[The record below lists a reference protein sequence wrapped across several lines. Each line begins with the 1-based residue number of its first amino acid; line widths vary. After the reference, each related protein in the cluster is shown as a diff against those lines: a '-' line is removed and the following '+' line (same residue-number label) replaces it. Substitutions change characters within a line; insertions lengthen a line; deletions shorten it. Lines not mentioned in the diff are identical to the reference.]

1 MRTPARYIHGAALLA
16 TGLLAGAFGYG
27 AANVIPTF
35 GAVPLD
41 VRLTFHTTMM
51 KVNEPVMQS
60 AMALAI
66 LTTFG
71 LAITGRGRTRRTA
84 LGAGALTLTSLLITV
99 FGNIPLH
106 ARFRKWAAGPI
117 PEDYA
122 QVFQRWEL
130 FHTLR
135 TLTALAAFMLTI
147 LIVTVAGRPAGTPA
161 SRASGS
167 TRRSST
173 PTGPTPAAP

>member
-1 MRTPARYIHGAALLA
+1 METPQRYIHGAALLA

-51 KVNEPVMQS
+51 KVNEPIMQS

-71 LAITGRGRTRRTA
+71 LAIAGRGRVRGLA
-84 LGAGALTLTSLLITV
+84 LGAGALALTSLLVTV
-99 FGNIPLH
+99 FGNVPLH
-106 ARFRKWAAGPI
+106 ARFREWAAGPV
-117 PEDYA
+117 PDGYA
-122 QVFQRWEL
+122 EVFRRWEL
-130 FHTLR
+130 FHDLR
-135 TLTALAAFMLTI
+135 TLTALAAFA
-147 LIVTVAGRPAGTPA
+147 LIIAIAVVHRPSGR
-161 SRASGS
+161 
-167 TRRSST
+167 
-173 PTGPTPAAP
+173 

>member
-1 MRTPARYIHGAALLA
+1 MGTPFRYIHGAALLA
-16 TGLLAGAFGYG
+16 TGLLAGAFAYG

-71 LAITGRGRTRRTA
+71 LAIAGRGRARGLA
-84 LGAGALTLTSLLITV
+84 LGAGALALTSLLVTV
-99 FGNIPLH
+99 FGNVPLH
-106 ARFRKWAAGPI
+106 ARFREWAAGPV
-117 PEDYA
+117 PDGYA
-122 QVFQRWEL
+122 EVFRRWEL
-130 FHTLR
+130 FHDLR
-135 TLTALAAFMLTI
+135 TLTALAAFI
-147 LIVTVAGRPAGTPA
+147 LIITIAVVNRPS
-161 SRASGS
+161 SR
-167 TRRSST
+167 
-173 PTGPTPAAP
+173 

>member
-1 MRTPARYIHGAALLA
+1 MRTPVRYLHGGALLA

-35 GAVPLD
+35 GAVPLE

-71 LAITGRGRTRRTA
+71 LAIADRSRWRRLA
-84 LGAGALTLTSLLITV
+84 FGAGALALASLLITV

-106 ARFRKWAAGPI
+106 AHFRKWAAGPV
-117 PEDYA
+117 PDGYA
-122 QVFQRWEL
+122 EIFQQWEL

-135 TLTALAAFMLTI
+135 TLTALTAFV
-147 LIVTVAGRPAGTPA
+147 LIVTVVVVARPT
-161 SRASGS
+161 
-167 TRRSST
+167 TR
-173 PTGPTPAAP
+173 

>member
-1 MRTPARYIHGAALLA
+1 MLA

>member
-35 GAVPLD
+35 GAVALD

-51 KVNEPVMQS
+51 TMNEPVMQS

-66 LTTFG
+66 LSTFG
-71 LAITGRGRTRRTA
+71 LAIAARGPARRLA
-84 LGAGALTLTSLLITV
+84 LGAGALALTSLLITV

-106 ARFRKWAAGPI
+106 AYFRKWAAGPV
-117 PEDYA
+117 PDGYA
-122 QVFQRWEL
+122 EIFQRWEL

-135 TLTALAAFMLTI
+135 TFTALIAFV
-147 LIVTVAGRPAGTPA
+147 LIVAVAVVARPSARRTAPV
-161 SRASGS
+161 SGGAVM
-167 TRRSST
+167 T
-173 PTGPTPAAP
+173 

>member
-60 AMALAI
+60 AMALAV

-71 LAITGRGRTRRTA
+71 LAITGRGRTRRMA

-106 ARFRKWAAGPI
+106 ARFREWAAGPI
-117 PEDYA
+117 PEGYA

-135 TLTALAAFMLTI
+135 TLTALAAFILTI
-147 LIVTVAGRPAGTPA
+147 LIVTITNRPTTHHAPHHRGPEPKDMTATSTFEVA
-161 SRASGS
+161 
-167 TRRSST
+167 
-173 PTGPTPAAP
+173 

>member
-1 MRTPARYIHGAALLA
+1 MRTAVRYTQGAALVA

-35 GAVPLD
+35 DAVPLD

-71 LAITGRGRTRRTA
+71 LAVAGRGRPRLLA
-84 LGAGALTLTSLLITV
+84 LGAGGAALASLLITV
-99 FGNIPLH
+99 FGNVPLH
-106 ARFRKWAAGPI
+106 AQFRKWAAGPV
-117 PEDYA
+117 PSGYA
-122 QVFQRWEL
+122 ETFQRWEL

-135 TLTALAAFMLTI
+135 TLTALAAFV
-147 LIVTVAGRPAGTPA
+147 LIVTAALVARP
-161 SRASGS
+161 S
-167 TRRSST
+167 TR
-173 PTGPTPAAP
+173 

>member
-1 MRTPARYIHGAALLA
+1 MRTPVRYIHGAALLA

-66 LTTFG
+66 LTTFA
-71 LAITGRGRTRRTA
+71 LAIAGRGWARRLA
-84 LGAGALTLTSLLITV
+84 SGAGALALASLLITV

-106 ARFRKWAAGPI
+106 AHFRKWAAGPV
-117 PEDYA
+117 PSGYA
-122 QVFQRWEL
+122 EVFQRWEM

-135 TLTALAAFMLTI
+135 TLTALAAFV
-147 LIVTVAGRPAGTPA
+147 LIVTVAVVARPA
-161 SRASGS
+161 
-167 TRRSST
+167 TR
-173 PTGPTPAAP
+173 

>member
-1 MRTPARYIHGAALLA
+1 MRTPAGYIHAAALLA

-35 GAVPLD
+35 HAVPLD

-51 KVNEPVMQS
+51 NVNEPVMQS

-71 LAITGRGRTRRTA
+71 LAITRRGLTRRMA

-99 FGNIPLH
+99 FGNVPLH
-106 ARFRKWAAGPI
+106 AHFRKWVLNPI
-117 PEDYA
+117 PENHA
-122 QVFQRWEL
+122 QIFQRWEL

-135 TLTALAAFMLTI
+135 TLTALAAFILTI
-147 LIVTVAGRPAGTPA
+147 LIVTVTTRPTA
-161 SRASGS
+161 
-167 TRRSST
+167 
-173 PTGPTPAAP
+173 TGNP